1 MRWHVKECSKLGR
14 ELYEL
19 KRNPPLKFYEIKNGD
34 WGEQRRINMRFSVI
48 RTTTIDKREKP
59 CECAVLETHDAIE
72 QYYTT
77 EEQFNEYN
85 KRINQPLW
93 KDYGTNHTTFINKN
107 GKSGIQRTI
116 PNRIKNWE
124 IEINTLEEL
133 LRFIDN
139 VDEEIVITKN
149 ENKILSTPIYTIEIY
164 DYWRE

>member
-1 MRWHVKECSKLGR
+1 
-14 ELYEL
+14 
-19 KRNPPLKFYEIKNGD
+19 
-34 WGEQRRINMRFSVI
+34 MRFSVR
-48 RTTTIDKREKP
+48 RTSTIDERDKP
-59 CECAVLETHDAIE
+59 CEYAVLETHDAIE
-72 QYYTT
+72 QYYAT

-93 KDYGTNHTTFINKN
+93 KDYGTNHTVFNKN
-107 GKSGIQRTI
+107 GKTGIQRTI

-139 VDEEIVITKN
+139 VDEKIVITKN